1 MHNSVSIIQDIKNCI
16 RAHLIKLCRPST
28 KTSFSILFFALSL
41 MGSLIFA
48 VYSGCLI
55 SILASDEP
63 HVPFTTTGELANL
76 PDFKLLTYG
85 SGSTYKWLKSM
96 TNITKG
102 FDYVLTHYV
111 DPYSLKQSSPSQ
123 SEYVE
128 WLIANKGPNVGL
140 IMEDG
145 WLDGIDYAEFD
156 KCDIMTVPM
165 KEHKPLTNGWMY
177 PKNSLLQ
184 PLFDQYM
191 LELYQTGIVKKIEK
205 KHTIETFCTEGN
217 GYIMISFGFVKI
229 LFIVLSVGVS
239 ISVII
244 ALFEKLS
251 RSLRELIH

>member
-1 MHNSVSIIQDIKNCI
+1 
-16 RAHLIKLCRPST
+16 
-28 KTSFSILFFALSL
+28 
-41 MGSLIFA
+41 
-48 VYSGCLI
+48 
-55 SILASDEP
+55 
-63 HVPFTTTGELANL
+63 
-76 PDFKLLTYG
+76 
-85 SGSTYKWLKSM
+85 
-96 TNITKG
+96 
-102 FDYVLTHYV
+102 
-111 DPYSLKQSSPSQ
+111 
-123 SEYVE
+123 
-128 WLIANKGPNVGL
+128 
-140 IMEDG
+140 
-145 WLDGIDYAEFD
+145 
-156 KCDIMTVPM
+156 MTVPM